1 MEEEGAAARGQVTV
15 RPEALGNN
23 GKETR
28 FTMRIAVRMLLASM
42 IAAAPWA
49 GAAAEEK
56 ILGVFNAWEA
66 WASAVGKNKVCF
78 MSSLPRKSA
87 GKYKKRGEASVIV
100 THWPGRKRYDEVS
113 VVAGYSYKKE
123 SQVDIVIDGKS
134 FDLYTDADRAWRYSK
149 QEDLQLVRAM
159 RKGKAMVVRGVSTR
173 GTRTR
178 DTYSLAGFT
187 AAHKAINRACGRK

>member
-1 MEEEGAAARGQVTV
+1 MV
-15 RPEALGNN
+15 RPKALGNN

-100 THWPGRKRYDEVS
+100 THWPKRKRFHEVS
-113 VVAGYSYKKE
+113 IVAGYTFKKNSKLE
-123 SQVDIVIDGKS
+123 LVIDGDR
-134 FDLYTDADRAWRYSK
+134 FDLYTEADRAWRYSPR
-149 QEDLQLVRAM
+149 EDSELVRAM
-159 RKGKAMVVRGVSTR
+159 RKGSNMVIKGISAR
-173 GTRTR
+173 GTKTT
-178 DTYSLAGFT
+178 DTYSLSGFT
-187 AAHKAINRACGRK
+187 AAHNAINKACGAK